1 MEIQVQGEDNLY
13 RDTSSGAIINND
25 KKAWES
31 VKAARLRADRRDR
44 EIVELR
50 AEIEVLK
57 SLIRAK
63 M

>member
-1 MEIQVQGEDNLY
+1 MEIQVKGEDNLY

-25 KKAWES
+25 KKSWENVRAS
-31 VKAARLRADRRDR
+31 RIKADRRDR
-44 EIVELR
+44 EIIELR

>member
-1 MEIQVQGEDNLY
+1 MEIQVKGEDNLY

-25 KKAWES
+25 KKAWEL
-31 VKAARLRADRRDR
+31 VKEARLRADRRDR
-44 EIVELR
+44 EIIELR

>member
-1 MEIQVQGEDNLY
+1 MDIQVQGEDNLY

-25 KKAWES
+25 KKAWEL

-44 EIVELR
+44 EIIELR